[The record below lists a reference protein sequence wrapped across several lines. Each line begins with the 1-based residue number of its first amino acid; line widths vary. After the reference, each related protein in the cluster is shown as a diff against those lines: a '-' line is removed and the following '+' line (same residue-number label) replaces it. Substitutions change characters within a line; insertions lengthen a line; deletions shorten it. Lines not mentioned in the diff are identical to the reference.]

1 MKCDCKRFHF
11 TTQENALH
19 GFPTVPFVSQVQLL
33 TVSARSATCVS
44 LHSFSIQRRYK
55 ILLSPLRPS
64 SLCAPS
70 PPPARL
76 FGPHQH
82 CLLLRAVRPW
92 PGAFR
97 FLRSAHGPSL
107 PEIQHKNFRYFV
119 SLQTWGARMKAWSQ
133 LIVSQLWFILTCKQ
147 RLQNERK
154 KAWSLTFAATSAL
167 ISSWVSARRFL
178 ASSVLRSHSAMN
190 DSRWSTA
197 FRRKK
202 PKNRVKALSLQLTW
216 NHWSWQQ
223 EAITHIKLKEQVSL
237 LRGDFIICP
246 KCQVMN
252 LSAFS

>member
-1 MKCDCKRFHF
+1 MIKGSPLEWNVTVNGSISRHRKTYYKAFRLCLLYPKSNSWLFQRGL
-11 TTQENALH
+11 LH
-19 GFPTVPFVSQVQLL
+19 VLAHIPSVY
-33 TVSARSATCVS
+33 
-44 LHSFSIQRRYK
+44 RRYK

-107 PEIQHKNFRYFV
+107 PEIQHKNSRYFV
-119 SLQTWGARMKAWSQ
+119 SLQTWGTRMKAWSQ
-133 LIVSQLWFILTCKQ
+133 LIISQLWFILTCKQ

-178 ASSVLRSHSAMN
+178 ASSVLRSHSAMK

-202 PKNRVKALSLQLTW
+202 QKHRQEIFTSAHLKPLILAAGGYHSHQAQRTGLS
-216 NHWSWQQ
+216 
-223 EAITHIKLKEQVSL
+223 
-237 LRGDFIICP
+237 P
-246 KCQVMN
+246 
-252 LSAFS
+252 